1 MWFRKSIADAE
12 SAAYSD
18 EKGGRTMQEKLKY
31 WLTIFSGTFIIAFG
45 VYFFMNP
52 YHIMCGSMAGL
63 AIVLTNFIPL
73 SLSAMS
79 LVLNVICIILAFIF
93 IDKAFVVKIILI
105 SVLLPA
111 ILFVFEV
118 VCPNPESL
126 TGNLALD
133 AIAMVVVICYGQ
145 AILFNAN

>member
-1 MWFRKSIADAE
+1 MKDKI
-12 SAAYSD
+12 
-18 EKGGRTMQEKLKY
+18 KY

-93 IDKAFVVKIILI
+93 IDRKFGMKIIFISFIELI
-105 SVLLPA
+105 KKS
-111 ILFVFEV
+111 
-118 VCPNPESL
+118 
-126 TGNLALD
+126 
-133 AIAMVVVICYGQ
+133 
-145 AILFNAN
+145 